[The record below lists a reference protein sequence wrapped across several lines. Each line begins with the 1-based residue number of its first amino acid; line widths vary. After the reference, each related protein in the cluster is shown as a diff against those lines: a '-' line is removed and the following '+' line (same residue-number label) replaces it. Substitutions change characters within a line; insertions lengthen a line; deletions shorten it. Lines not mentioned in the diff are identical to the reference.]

1 MRLRVSCLCLTLRT
15 GTLMSIAVDILKIFI
30 TIVLLIVYATTG
42 YDKGVSLQT
51 QTVQTPDKLKDR
63 DSEDGAIFSVIVVF
77 IGDLV
82 RHMVVGV
89 VGVVVLYKKLTSI
102 HTGTYFWVKFLQS
115 FLNIFS
121 SLLMVTLIQLPFS
134 DMILSVASFALD

>member
-1 MRLRVSCLCLTLRT
+1 
-15 GTLMSIAVDILKIFI
+15 MSIAVDILKIFI